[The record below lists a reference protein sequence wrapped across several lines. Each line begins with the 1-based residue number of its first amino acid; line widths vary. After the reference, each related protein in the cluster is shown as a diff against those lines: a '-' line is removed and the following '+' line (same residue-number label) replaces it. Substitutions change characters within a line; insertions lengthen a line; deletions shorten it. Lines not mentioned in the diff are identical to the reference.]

1 MIFNYTDYQLNELNH
16 WKNVYNVKAEYAER
30 NKNNNE

>member
-16 WKNVYNVKAEYAER
+16 WKNVYSVNAEYAEKKR
-30 NKNNNE
+30 K